1 MKEKH
6 TYTSNSYFYMEH
18 DSFKKIIIIFIYM
31 YMQNPL
37 HWMNDLDKV
46 IILSS
51 FKRAELL
58 ANYD

>member
-1 MKEKH
+1 
-6 TYTSNSYFYMEH
+6 
-18 DSFKKIIIIFIYM
+18 
-31 YMQNPL
+31 MQNPL